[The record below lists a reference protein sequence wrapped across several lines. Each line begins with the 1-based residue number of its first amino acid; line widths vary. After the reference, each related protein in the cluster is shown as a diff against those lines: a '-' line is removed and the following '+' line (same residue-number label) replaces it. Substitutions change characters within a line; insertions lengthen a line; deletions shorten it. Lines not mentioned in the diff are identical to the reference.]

1 MYRDSVP
8 QRFLHVTRN
17 KLHYHILIW
26 SSDVALKYLQ
36 KAGKLKL
43 FNSRHYWLII
53 LTSNFTFEEVQ
64 KQVKD
69 VTFYIDSEIS
79 LAKKEYRKQD
89 WVLKE
94 IWRVGVGMGVLETAI
109 GRWTPQKD
117 IELYNLPHK
126 YDRRKNLQ
134 GYHFRVAAQYQMDYS
149 RTYCSLD
156 SYYGVPRGP
165 NQTWSGSFGLLQRGY
180 FDIFVTPVVLSL
192 KRFEVID
199 FSIPFMT
206 TRTKLYIRRPDKSL
220 GWDLY
225 ILPFGLEMWIS
236 IPFFIF
242 ITVNVSYGAFLVSVL
257 TTAKPVLPFRT
268 FEDLRD
274 LEDWKVSVHMNSA
287 FSTAL
292 KYANKGSAMREAW
305 DNKIVKYWRKP

>member
-1 MYRDSVP
+1 MKKVVDEVSLNRNRE
-8 QRFLHVTRN
+8 RFLHITRN
-17 KLHYHILIW
+17 KLHHHILIW

-117 IELYNLPHK
+117 IELIQSSPISTIVGRTCKGITSEWQHTHMPPYLMIL
-126 YDRRKNLQ
+126 KNATDQNYLDGLLTDVWHTLQ
-134 GYHFRVAAQYQMDYS
+134 KFMNF
-149 RTYCSLD
+149 TYCSLD

-242 ITVNVSYGAFLVSVL
+242 IT
-257 TTAKPVLPFRT
+257 
-268 FEDLRD
+268 
-274 LEDWKVSVHMNSA
+274 
-287 FSTAL
+287 
-292 KYANKGSAMREAW
+292 
-305 DNKIVKYWRKP
+305 